1 MIWVLVGS
9 MAMDATWKTGFYYGT
24 LKDGFTRLASYGP
37 SVTAKTKAAIAAKKA
52 AMIAGTFAPLAGPL
66 YDQSGKL
73 RVSKGHVMTVKER
86 YAMNWLVK
94 GVIGSPKG

>member
-1 MIWVLVGS
+1 MS
-9 MAMDATWKTGFYYGT
+9 
-24 LKDGFTRLASYGP
+24 
-37 SVTAKTKAAIAAKKA
+37 AKTKAAIAAKMKA
-52 AMIAGTFAPLAGPL
+52 IENGSFYEFTGPL

-73 RVSKGHVMTVKER
+73 MVKPGVKLTVQQL